1 MLLKN
6 ENTATTDY
14 LADWPSHYYEIPTG
28 MERLEALDHMAGQG
42 LETPEDSFRRAFCEK
57 RFFSID
63 PSGKTDLF
71 MRAWTMIQ
79 ASSAS
84 GVSFLKKKRLTAEL
98 ETYMKDLCLL
108 WDASGSEWEEKIRTE
123 EWRDFAR
130 TFIASCTGS
139 KAYCSTLFGFVPIK
153 DTVIA
158 EKIAAEILLVT
169 RDYPGKLGLA
179 DAFAP
184 FRQIMCETYCQ
195 MMEQGE
201 TYLSSMDFSF
211 EDS

>member
-1 MLLKN
+1 
-6 ENTATTDY
+6 
-14 LADWPSHYYEIPTG
+14 
-28 MERLEALDHMAGQG
+28 
-42 LETPEDSFRRAFCEK
+42 
-57 RFFSID
+57 
-63 PSGKTDLF
+63 

-79 ASSAS
+79 ASSAA

-98 ETYMKDLCLL
+98 ETYMRELCLL
-108 WDASGSEWEEKIRTE
+108 WDTPRSETEEKILME

-179 DAFAP
+179 DTFAP
-184 FRQIMCETYCQ
+184 FRQVMCDTYCQ
-195 MMEQGE
+195 MIEQGE
-201 TYLSSMDFSF
+201 TYLSSMDFSS
-211 EDS
+211 ENS